1 MHKRGHMYIT
11 DNHVHL
17 ENGPL
22 SKEYVEEFISQAVKM
37 GVSEL
42 HILDH
47 THRFKEFYHCYD
59 KLREVEIQDKWLS
72 GKFKSS
78 LLEYDE
84 LIKELRKETYPI
96 EVKFGLEVCYTP
108 ESEGLLKEILPSL
121 NYDFLIGSIHSVDG
135 LLYDMGFSKE
145 ILWEKYDTNIIY
157 QHYYEA
163 VKSLI
168 KSDLFDSIGH
178 IDNLKLFGYYPS
190 IDMTQTYLEVAKLL
204 KEHNVLL
211 EVNSGCKYRY
221 GCDDL
226 GISDELLRIFKTS
239 GVKFITGSDAHK
251 VSDVGKLLKET
262 SERIK
267 SFV

>member
-1 MHKRGHMYIT
+1 MYLI

-22 SKEYVEEFISQAVKM
+22 SKEYAQKFIEQAIKM

-59 KLREVEIQDKWLS
+59 ELRPIEIQDKWLG

-78 LLEYDE
+78 LKEYDE
-84 LIKELRKETYPI
+84 LISELKKEKYPI
-96 EVKFGLEVCYTP
+96 EVKYGLEVCYTP
-108 ESEGLLKEILPSL
+108 KSEKLLKEILADL
-121 NYDFLIGSIHSVDG
+121 NYDFLIGSIHSIDG
-135 LLYDMGFSKE
+135 LLYDMGLSKE
-145 ILWEKYDTNIIY
+145 ILWEKYDTNLIY
-157 QHYYEA
+157 KHYYEA
-163 VKSLI
+163 VKALI

-178 IDNLKLFGYYPS
+178 IDNVKLFGYYPN
-190 IDMTQTYLEVAKLL
+190 IDMKETYLEVAKLL

-226 GISDELLRIFKTS
+226 GISDELLRIFKEND
-239 GVKFITGSDAHK
+239 VKFITGSDAHK
-251 VSDVGKLLKET
+251 FEDVGKLLKET

>member
-1 MHKRGHMYIT
+1 MYLI

-22 SKEYVEEFISQAVKM
+22 SKEYTEKFIDKAIEM
-37 GVSEL
+37 GIDEL

-78 LLEYDE
+78 LKEYDD
-84 LIKELRKETYPI
+84 LIKEVKKEKYPI
-96 EVKFGLEVCYTP
+96 KVKFGLEVCYTP
-108 ESEGLLKEILPSL
+108 ESESLLKEILSKCH
-121 NYDFLIGSIHSVDG
+121 YDFLIGSIHSIDG

-145 ILWEKYDTNIIY
+145 ILWGKYDTNIIY
-157 QHYYEA
+157 MHYYEA

-168 KSDLFDSIGH
+168 EADLFDSIGH

-190 IDMTQTYLEVAKLL
+190 IDMSATYKEVARLL
-204 KEHNVLL
+204 KEHGLLL
-211 EVNSGCKYRY
+211 EVNSGCLYRY
-221 GCDDL
+221 GCKDL
-226 GISDELLRIFKTS
+226 GISDELLKIFKEE
-239 GVKFITGSDAHK
+239 GVSFITGSDAHK
-251 VSDVGKLLKET
+251 VEDTAKLIKET